1 MVRRD
6 GAAGGL
12 VLSLPAPPV
21 LPHFAALQIRRISPT
36 AIEMSVYENSGSR
49 SSDPEVVGSNATSAF
64 STKCNPSQ
72 SRERSSV
79 LRILRTPPFLPRAEE
94 RDAAG
99 EERADKEDER
109 DAAVDQSRAARP
121 REDSHEDQQEE
132 EY

>member
-1 MVRRD
+1 MNR
-6 GAAGGL
+6 AGTYFPAGRSW
-12 VLSLPAPPV
+12 LSLPGHRH
-21 LPHFAALQIRRISPT
+21 LFH
-36 AIEMSVYENSGSR
+36 
-49 SSDPEVVGSNATSAF
+49 
-64 STKCNPSQ
+64 
-72 SRERSSV
+72 
-79 LRILRTPPFLPRAEE
+79 ILRTLPFFPRAEE